1 MTTEEQGTLPSPQPA
16 EDPVLSLGLN
26 IAAQWGSRLDPNQL
40 DVALKALEPQLRREH
55 KERTLRLEMQREDAE
70 RASQEQREASE
81 RASREARDERS
92 HKRYMATLIAGSG
105 MASAMLGA
113 GVFVAQ
119 DRWWLSILLCG
130 PSLIA
135 LSKIIFLRRS
145 DEYDMKAVLR
155 ATRTGM
161 SAAGQAQPPQPPPPP
176 VV

>member
-1 MTTEEQGTLPSPQPA
+1 MTTEEQGSLPSPKTT

-26 IAAQWGSRLDPNQL
+26 IAAQWGSRLDPHQL
-40 DVALKALEPQLRREH
+40 EVALKALEPQLKREH
-55 KERTLRLEMQREDAE
+55 KERTIRLEIQREDAE
-70 RASQEQREASE
+70 RAAQTTREASE
-81 RASREARDERS
+81 RASREARDGRS
-92 HKRYMATLIAGSG
+92 HKRYMATLITGGVVAI
-105 MASAMLGA
+105 AMLGA

-161 SAAGQAQPPQPPPPP
+161 NAAGQAQPPPPM
-176 VV
+176 V

>member
-1 MTTEEQGTLPSPQPA
+1 MTMEDPGTLPAPQPA
-16 EDPVLSLGLN
+16 EDPILSLGLS
-26 IAAQWGSRLDPNQL
+26 IAAQWGSRLDPHQL
-40 DVALKALEPQLRREH
+40 EVALKALEPQLRREH
-55 KERTLRLEMQREDAE
+55 KERTIQLEMQRDAAE
-70 RASQEQREASE
+70 RESQEKRDASE

-92 HKRYMATLIAGSG
+92 HRRYLATLITGGTLAI
-105 MASAMLGA
+105 AMLGA

-161 SAAGQAQPPQPPPPP
+161 NAAAPAQPPPPP
-176 VV
+176 PPAI